1 MDFKKIKKINPESEA
16 TILLS
21 GGIDSMLCAH
31 LMRAKHYRTQGVF
44 IDFGQPGAEHEKRAA
59 ESLTKN
65 LSLLPL
71 LHCMARPVIN
81 IGSGEIAGRNAFLI
95 FSTMTLVGISRGLLV
110 IGVHS
115 GTAYYDC
122 TPSFIRNIGDLVSE
136 YTDGRLRLIAP
147 LLEWEKSEIV
157 AYAKEQGL
165 PLPLT
170 YSCEN
175 GESPS
180 CGECLSCRDRE
191 RIGC

>member
-1 MDFKKIKKINPESEA
+1 MDFKKIKKTNTDAEA

-21 GGIDSMLCAH
+21 GGIVSMLCAY
-31 LMRAKHYRTQGVF
+31 LLCKKLYLTQGVF
-44 IDFGQPGAEHEKRAA
+44 IDFGQLAAGHEKRAA
-59 ESLTKN
+59 ESLTKT

-71 LHCMARPVIN
+71 LHCIARPAIN
-81 IGSGEIAGRNAFLI
+81 ISSGEIAGRNAFLI
-95 FSTMTLVGISRGLLV
+95 FSAMTLVGISRGLLV
-110 IGVHS
+110 IGVHA

-122 TPSFIRNIGDLVSE
+122 TPGFIRNIGDLVSE

-191 RIGC
+191 RMGC